1 MSTKNNSR
9 NDVRIRRQ
17 ARVRKKVRGTPE
29 RPRLCVFR
37 SGKHIYAQI
46 IEDVNGT
53 TLVAASTLQTGNVNL
68 EGSYSGNKNAAK
80 EVGKAVAKMALEK
93 NIEGVIFDRNGF
105 LYHGRVQ
112 ALAEGAREGGLK
124 F

>member
-1 MSTKNNSR
+1 M
-9 NDVRIRRQ
+9 RIRRQ
-17 ARVRKKVRGTPE
+17 ARVRKKVRGTLA

-46 IEDVNGT
+46 IEDINGT
-53 TLVAASTLQTGNVNL
+53 TLVAASTLQAGNVSL
-68 EGSYSGNKNAAK
+68 EGNYSGNKNAAK

>member
-1 MSTKNNSR
+1 MS
-9 NDVRIRRQ
+9 
-17 ARVRKKVRGTPE
+17 
-29 RPRLCVFR
+29 
-37 SGKHIYAQI
+37 
-46 IEDVNGT
+46 
-53 TLVAASTLQTGNVNL
+53 ASTLKSENLNLEGNYTGNV
-68 EGSYSGNKNAAK
+68 NAAK

-93 NIEGVIFDRNGF
+93 NIERVIFDRNGF

>member
-1 MSTKNNSR
+1 MSSRNSSR

-37 SGKHIYAQI
+37 SAKHIYAQI
-46 IEDVNGT
+46 IEDSNGQ
-53 TLVAASTLQTGNVNL
+53 TLVAASTIKTGDVKLEGGYPGNV
-68 EGSYSGNKNAAK
+68 NAAK
-80 EVGKAVAKMALEK
+80 EVGKAIARMALEK
-93 NIEGVIFDRNGF
+93 KIESVVFDRNGF